1 MTEPLDDAAELVHR
15 SLADRATQ
23 ALLALADQADRK
35 KTEVERNAIST
46 ACNRAEALTA
56 RLTTCSD
63 IDAQLVARGVAHIR
77 PSIPPHAARSITNLR
92 RVATQATD
100 PSQDLTERLRTG
112 AVQDSLGSAE
122 IIAKNLEQSL
132 QKAGNAEQKRL
143 RPEGLDQP
151 LATMPGSE
159 SLQVRISR
167 IRSAWSRPFT
177 GPIEQLPAAVDGWR
191 QHAADWEDIQRELTR
206 RLADLPPEIKAF
218 IGAAASD
225 AGAPWSL
232 VTAAVRDWLDTDG
245 RGDGYGVRKW

>member
-1 MTEPLDDAAELVHR
+1 MTEPLNDAAEPVHR

-35 KTEVERNAIST
+35 KTEAERNAIST

-63 IDAQLVARGVAHIR
+63 IETELVARGVAHSR

-100 PSQDLTERLRTG
+100 PSQHLTERLRAG

-122 IIAKNLEQSL
+122 AIAKSLEQSL

-151 LATMPGSE
+151 LAAMPGSE

-177 GPIEQLPAAVDGWR
+177 GPIEQLPAAVDSWR
-191 QHAADWEDIQRELTR
+191 QHAADWDDIQRELSR
-206 RLADLPPEIKAF
+206 RLADLPPEIRTF
-218 IGAAASD
+218 IEAAASD
-225 AGAPWSL
+225 VGAPWSL
-232 VTAAVRDWLDTDG
+232 VTAAVRDWLDTDA
-245 RGDGYGVRKW
+245 RGDGYKVRKW